1 MKIIFDAVS
10 TMTSKNQTTIPKS
23 VRKALGL
30 GKQDRILFSVLDS
43 GKVLLEKNNTD
54 DEEFE
59 HDPVVGKFLHFL
71 ENSMTKNPDS
81 IKPTSQS
88 RFNRLRQLTRETDTT
103 KD

>member
-30 GKQDRILFSVLDS
+30 EKQDRILFSVLDS

-54 DEEFE
+54 DEEFK
-59 HDPVVGKFLHFL
+59 HDPVVGKFLYFL

>member
-30 GKQDRILFSVLDS
+30 EKQDRILFSVLDS

-59 HDPVVGKFLHFL
+59 HDPVVGKFLYFL

-103 KD
+103 ND

>member
-30 GKQDRILFSVLDS
+30 EKQDRILFSVLDS

-88 RFNRLRQLTRETDTT
+88 RFNRLRQLTGETDIT

>member
-30 GKQDRILFSVLDS
+30 EKQDRILFSVLDS

-59 HDPVVGKFLHFL
+59 HDPVIEKFLHFL
-71 ENSMTKNPDS
+71 ESSMTKNPDS

-88 RFNRLRQLTRETDTT
+88 RFNRLRQLTRETDIT

>member
-10 TMTSKNQTTIPKS
+10 TITSKNQTTIPKS

-30 GKQDRILFSVLDS
+30 EKQDRILFSVLDS

-59 HDPVVGKFLHFL
+59 RDPVVGKFLHFL
-71 ENSMTKNPDS
+71 EKSMTKNPDS

>member
-30 GKQDRILFSVLDS
+30 EKQDRILFSVLDS

-59 HDPVVGKFLHFL
+59 HDPVVGKFLYFL

>member
-30 GKQDRILFSVLDS
+30 EKQDRILFSVLDS

-59 HDPVVGKFLHFL
+59 HDPVIEKFLHFL
-71 ENSMTKNPDS
+71 ENSMTKNPNS

>member
-30 GKQDRILFSVLDS
+30 EKQDRILFSVLDS

-59 HDPVVGKFLHFL
+59 HGPVVGKFLHFL

>member
-10 TMTSKNQTTIPKS
+10 TMPSKNQTTIPKS

-30 GKQDRILFSVLDS
+30 EKQDRILFSVLDS

-59 HDPVVGKFLHFL
+59 HDPVVGKFLYFL

>member
-10 TMTSKNQTTIPKS
+10 TMTSKNRTTIPKS

-30 GKQDRILFSVLDS
+30 EKQDRILFSVLDS

-59 HDPVVGKFLHFL
+59 HDPVVGKFLYFL

>member
-1 MKIIFDAVS
+1 
-10 TMTSKNQTTIPKS
+10 MTSKNQTTIPKS

-30 GKQDRILFSVLDS
+30 EKQDRILFSVLDS

-59 HDPVVGKFLHFL
+59 HDPVVGKFLYFL

>member
-10 TMTSKNQTTIPKS
+10 TMTSKPQSTRPES

-30 GKQDRILFSVLDS
+30 EKQDKIRFSVLDD
-43 GKVLLEKNNTD
+43 GQVLLEKNNTEE
-54 DEEFE
+54 EEFE

-71 ENSMTKNPDS
+71 ENSMTKNPNS

-88 RFNRLRQLTRETDTT
+88 RFNRLRQLTWETDM

>member
-30 GKQDRILFSVLDS
+30 EKQDRILFSVLDS

-59 HDPVVGKFLHFL
+59 HDPVVGKFLYFL
-71 ENSMTKNPDS
+71 ENSMKKNPDY

>member
-30 GKQDRILFSVLDS
+30 EKQDRILFSVLDS

-59 HDPVVGKFLHFL
+59 HDPVIEKFLPFL
-71 ENSMTKNPDS
+71 ESSMTKNPNS

-88 RFNRLRQLTRETDTT
+88 RFNRLRQLTGETDIT

>member
-30 GKQDRILFSVLDS
+30 EKQDRILFSVLDS

-81 IKPTSQS
+81 IKPISQS
-88 RFNRLRQLTRETDTT
+88 RFNRLRQLTQETDTT

>member
-10 TMTSKNQTTIPKS
+10 TMTSKNQTTIPES

-30 GKQDRILFSVLDS
+30 EKQDKIRFSVLD
-43 GKVLLEKNNTD
+43 GRQVLLEKNNTEE
-54 DEEFE
+54 EEFE
-59 HDPVVGKFLHFL
+59 QDPVVGKFLHFL
-71 ENSMTKNPDS
+71 ENSMTKNPHS

>member
-10 TMTSKNQTTIPKS
+10 TMTSKNQTTIPES

-30 GKQDRILFSVLDS
+30 EKQDKIRFSVLDD
-43 GKVLLEKNNTD
+43 GQVLLEKNNTEED
-54 DEEFE
+54 EFE
-59 HDPVVGKFLHFL
+59 HDPVIGKFLHFL
-71 ENSMTKNPDS
+71 ENSMTKNPNS

-88 RFNRLRQLTRETDTT
+88 RFNRLRQLTWETDM